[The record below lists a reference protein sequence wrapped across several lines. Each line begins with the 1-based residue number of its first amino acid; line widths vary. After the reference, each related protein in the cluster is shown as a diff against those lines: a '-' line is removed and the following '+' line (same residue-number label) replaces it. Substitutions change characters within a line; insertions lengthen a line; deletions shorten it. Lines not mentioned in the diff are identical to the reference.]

1 MEDSTAMT
9 IEFLRARLLSE
20 RSVSRSA
27 RQRADELAQRVA
39 ELEEQLHIV
48 SLQRMRAEKATEDVL
63 AILESNGVSDLSEEF
78 DSNSDQETPSE
89 SKVDNGSLKEGE
101 SSVNSNLGK
110 KGTEELSG
118 SDLNFSTVPGRSL
131 SWKGRKNA
139 SNSPEKRYK
148 DSHARRRGSF
158 SSISFSSPKH
168 RQGKSC
174 RQIRRRESRSI
185 GEMPKTDDVKV
196 DSEEKGLIT
205 SSDVNP
211 CQSEKV
217 VLRAGENPAD
227 KDLAETLSDV
237 LKDERN
243 TNSSDLDL
251 QGDDGEKN
259 MEKAL
264 EHQAQ
269 LIGRYEAME
278 RAQTEWEEKFR
289 ENNSSTPDSCDP
301 GNHSDVTEERDEIKT
316 QAQYVAETSTS
327 QVQEAEV
334 ERDCFSK
341 ELPAQSSNFVPP
353 PHSDLNFVQD
363 KRHNSAPATA
373 SQGPESHGQ
382 DFAFPVAN
390 ENYDQEHLQ
399 SQSLHNFPR
408 SQPPHHHLSNV
419 GSSFDGGEASRRQ
432 HDLYAM
438 VPHETSSGYAGV
450 LDALKQAR
458 LSLEQKI
465 NRSLLVE
472 GESVGK
478 AIQPSIP
485 VTKAVE
491 RADIP
496 IGCAGLFRLPTD
508 FPAEA
513 SNDNSFLD
521 SGSRLSL
528 ANHLPETG
536 VALTA
541 GNQFPP
547 SSYMNTQLSRSY
559 NHLDPG
565 DQFLTSPY
573 MASISGFSTIPPRFL
588 TSPYMASSS
597 NFSTIPLVRAT
608 SAYLNGGQLLTSQHV
623 DTGSVMSAQKQSSDP
638 YMDTRLPSSSL
649 HNYPTFPDLM
659 PRTFS
664 REGFPTFHPSR
675 STGLPDQFPLYD
687 QHFRQDMYR

>member
-1 MEDSTAMT
+1 MQNSDRENQDQREISGMEDSTAMT

-39 ELEEQLHIV
+39 ELEEQLCIV

-148 DSHARRRGSF
+148 DSLARRRGSF

-168 RQGKSC
+168 RNGKSC

-205 SSDVNP
+205 SSDANP

-251 QGDDGEKN
+251 QGYDEEKN

-264 EHQAQ
+264 EDQAQ

-327 QVQEAEV
+327 QVQEAE
-334 ERDCFSK
+334 
-341 ELPAQSSNFVPP
+341 
-353 PHSDLNFVQD
+353 D

-399 SQSLHNFPR
+399 SQSLHNFPG
-408 SQPPHHHLSNV
+408 SQPPHHHLSDV
-419 GSSFDGGEASRRQ
+419 SSSFDGGEASRRQ
-432 HDLYAM
+432 NDLYAM
-438 VPHETSSGYAGV
+438 VPHETSTGYAGV

-513 SNDNSFLD
+513 SNDNRFLR
-521 SGSRLSL
+521 SGSQLSL

-559 NHLDPG
+559 NHLDHG

-608 SAYLNGGQLLTSQHV
+608 SAYLNGGQLLTSQHA
-623 DTGSVMSAQKQSSDP
+623 DTASVMSAQKQSSDP